1 MRIVLDAMGSD
12 HYPVPDV
19 GGAVLAARELGSAGE
34 IILVGDENQIQ
45 LELAK
50 HDIGGL
56 PLSWVHA
63 SQVIEMTDKPAAAV
77 KARPD
82 SSVVV
87 GMRLLK
93 EGKADAFV
101 SAGNTGGVLAA
112 ALFGLGRIRGI
123 RRPALAAPFPLP
135 TGVVMFLDAGAN
147 ADCKP
152 EYLYQ
157 FGLMG
162 SAYVERVLGRPQ
174 PRVATLSNGEEEGK
188 GNLLVKEAFALLK
201 GSALNLVGNVE
212 PKEFLGGEADV
223 VVTDGFTGNVIV
235 KQSEAVIR
243 LLFGMMREEIKAGT
257 LTKVGGLLAK
267 PALLRVAKQLDPFE
281 IGGLVL
287 LGVRGVVVVGH
298 GRSNEI
304 AIKNAIRQAKEAVE
318 RDLVKAIEDG
328 LAATG
333 STQAA
338 TPADLE

>member
-1 MRIVLDAMGSD
+1 MKIVVDAMGSD
-12 HYPVPDV
+12 NYPVPDV
-19 GGAVLAARELGSAGE
+19 AGAVLAARELEEGDE
-34 IILVGDENQIQ
+34 IILVGDEKQIVG
-45 LELAK
+45 ELKKYDTA
-50 HDIGGL
+50 GL
-56 PLSWVHA
+56 PLAAVHA
-63 SQVIEMTDKPAAAV
+63 GQVIEMSDKPARAV

-87 GMRLLK
+87 GTQLVKDGR
-93 EGKADAFV
+93 ADAFV

-135 TGVVMFLDAGAN
+135 SGPVLFLDSGAN

-162 SAYVERVLGRPQ
+162 SVYVEKVLGRER

-188 GNLLVKEAFALLK
+188 GSTLVKEAFALLK
-201 GSALNLVGNVE
+201 ESSLNFIGNVE
-212 PKEFLGGEADV
+212 PKEFLSGEADV

-243 LLFGMMREEIKAGT
+243 LLFGMIRDEIKGGS

-267 PALLRVAKQLDPFE
+267 PAFVRVAKQMDPFE

-298 GRSNEI
+298 GRSNEV
-304 AIKNAIRQAKEAVE
+304 AIKNAIRQAREAVA
-318 RDLVKAIEDG
+318 RDLVLAIESG
-328 LAATG
+328 LAVTRETG
-333 STQAA
+333 IGDQ
-338 TPADLE
+338 D

>member
-12 HYPVPDV
+12 NYPVPDV
-19 GGAVLAARELGSAGE
+19 AGAVLAAREVAAGDE
-34 IILVGDENQIQ
+34 IILVGDEEQIQ
-45 LELAK
+45 GELAK
-50 HDIGGL
+50 YDTAGL

-63 SQVIEMTDKPAAAV
+63 GQVIEMTDKPARAV

-87 GMRLLK
+87 GTKLVK
-93 EGKADAFV
+93 DGEAEAFV

-112 ALFGLGRIRGI
+112 SLFGLGRIRGI

-135 TGVVMFLDAGAN
+135 SGAVLFLDSGAN
-147 ADCKP
+147 ADCRP

-162 SAYVERVLGRPQ
+162 SAYVEKVLGRPR

-188 GNLLVKEAFALLK
+188 GSTLVKDAFALLK
-201 GSALNLVGNVE
+201 RSSLNFVGNVE
-212 PKEFLGGEADV
+212 PKEFLSGEADV

-243 LLFGMMREEIKAGT
+243 LLFGMIRDEIKAGS

-267 PALLRVAKQLDPFE
+267 PAFLRVAKQLDPFE

-298 GRSNEI
+298 GRSNEV
-304 AIKNAIRQAKEAVE
+304 AIKNAVRQAREAVA
-318 RDLVKAIEDG
+318 RDLVSAIEEG
-328 LAATG
+328 LAATSEAG
-333 STQAA
+333 E
-338 TPADLE
+338 PD